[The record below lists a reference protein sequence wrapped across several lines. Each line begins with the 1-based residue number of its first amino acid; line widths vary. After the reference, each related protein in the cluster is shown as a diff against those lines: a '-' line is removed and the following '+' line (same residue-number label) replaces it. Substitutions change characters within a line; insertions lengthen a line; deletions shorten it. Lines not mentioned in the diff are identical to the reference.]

1 MLSLFQDNRGAQEDY
16 ATTCE
21 NIGNIQDLKT
31 QNQEATCTEKKEQE
45 VDNSK
50 PQSNYQVWMKLKVEQ
65 RRRSS

>member
-1 MLSLFQDNRGAQEDY
+1 LLSLFQDNTGAQEDY

-50 PQSNYQVWMKLKVEQ
+50 PQVIIKFG
-65 RRRSS
+65 